1 MAKTKFKL
9 GTLVKPNK
17 KAPKFA
23 QKRFENRYSFKI
35 TEMLGNGYYTVDSYA
50 KVGTVDKFKVQGS
63 HYDTLEES
71 VPTKTKTRVEVPKP
85 SQSVKDFVESKYGT
99 PKEEVP
105 KLNGSLLAE
114 DYTPNVKEEKSTL
127 DKVVKLFI
135 DEQQNAVDLIQ
146 KTIEPQLAEMT
157 DRAVVMVIAEKL
169 NKVPSP
175 QVYKLMNYLTEMNP
189 ELKNEDLIDLYK
201 KSEDVLENTLSQS

>member
-35 TEMLGNGYYTVDSYA
+35 TEMLGNGYYMVDSYA

-71 VPTKTKTRVEVPKP
+71 VPTKTKTRVEAVVAG
-85 SQSVKDFVESKYGT
+85 QSVKDFVESKYGT
-99 PKEEVP
+99 PKEEGP
-105 KLNGSLLAE
+105 I
-114 DYTPNVKEEKSTL
+114 L
-127 DKVVKLFI
+127 DDVVKTFI
-135 DEQQNAVDLIQ
+135 QEQQKLVDNIQ
-146 KTIEPQLAEMT
+146 KTIEPKLAEMS

-175 QVYKLMNYLTEMNP
+175 QVYKLMHYLTDLNP

>member
-23 QKRFENRYSFKI
+23 QKRFENKYSFKI
-35 TEMLGNGYYTVDSYA
+35 TEMLGNGYYMVDSYA
-50 KVGTVDKFKVQGS
+50 KVGTSDKFKVQGS

-71 VPTKTKTRVEVPKP
+71 VPTKTKTRVEAVVAG
-85 SQSVKDFVESKYGT
+85 QSVKDFVESKYVT
-99 PKEEVP
+99 PKEESP
-105 KLNGSLLAE
+105 
-114 DYTPNVKEEKSTL
+114 KEEGPVL
-127 DKVVKLFI
+127 DQVVKLFI

-146 KTIEPQLAEMT
+146 KTIEPKLVEMS

-201 KSEDVLENTLSQS
+201 KSETVLENTLSQS

>member
-71 VPTKTKTRVEVPKP
+71 VPTKTKTHV
-85 SQSVKDFVESKYGT
+85 
-99 PKEEVP
+99 EVP
-105 KLNGSLLAE
+105 KLNGSLLA
-114 DYTPNVKEEKSTL
+114 DYPVYVKENTTDDIEKEVKSNL
-127 DKVVKLFI
+127 DQVVKLFI

-175 QVYKLMNYLTEMNP
+175 QVYRLMNYLTDMNP

-201 KSEDVLENTLSQS
+201 KSEDVLENTLGQS